1 MTAAQLALLLALL
14 LPLSRLQEPEGAA
27 AAAAA
32 VGGAVAASPP
42 AVEAAATAGVLAAA
56 AAAGAA
62 GASSASG
69 PDEHHIDD
77 DDDDD
82 DDDLDDGLEDDERD
96 GGGLLLLPAP
106 GVGLAGGGS
115 APGGGGDGA
124 DAGTPYFLSEP
135 APAFV
140 VKQRAATLSCK
151 AANALTLHFRCTD
164 GARRN
169 PTRQS
174 EHVDPQSGV
183 RVVEASLDVS
193 REDVEEF
200 FGRDKLKCECVAWS
214 SRGQAKSQPAAVD
227 VAYLRKQFETS
238 PYGRAVRL
246 GAGAE
251 LRCLPPA
258 GVPPPRVYWLR
269 NGAPLE
275 PDSNVIV
282 SSEGHLLLGQARLQ
296 DTANYTCVAENVA
309 ARRLSEPALLTVYVD
324 GGWSA
329 WSSWGECSASRC
341 GQRGVVRRT
350 RSCSSPAPLNGGQ
363 PCPGTAVQKAECIG
377 PCPPQQPEASTVVDG
392 RWSPWSPWSV
402 CGPDC
407 RQQRHRACTSPPP
420 SNGGRFCP
428 GRDTAVADCA
438 GGLCRLSAGNQA
450 EAAGSHDSVQLSEE
464 AVHPPDV
471 ALYVGLAVAMVVFA
485 LMAAAGGYRWLWRR
499 KGARAGGAGGGLY
512 SPASAGDV
520 AAGALAADPEKRRL
534 QPDLTQTA
542 VIAAACYEYPYSE
555 PPPPP
560 PGALSHDDD
569 EEEHHYD
576 EPLRPGGSTS
586 SLSSAGTASV
596 LQASLEPELSAAGV
610 ATAAGARLELP
621 ELGVALT
628 VPQGG
633 VARGRR
639 QRVLV
644 ALLRD
649 ARPPLPDGCV
659 RLSPV
664 VMCGP
669 LRLELAKPL
678 ILSFQHCAAPP
689 HDAWRLSVWCC
700 DTPPGQ
706 PPFWQEEAVLGE
718 ETINTAVYAQL
729 DPGRV
734 HLACEAGTRCV
745 LVGRPARPR
754 AARKSLRLA
763 LFGPPVPPLVA
774 LPNCS
779 LRVYVLEDTREAL
792 QSVERE
798 EATLGAQLLDLPRT
812 LHFEDGG
819 GPLILSLEDVGPGW
833 HSKPQAGHQ
842 EIPFQ
847 HVWNPSHGHLH
858 CSFSLERSTVPQQPL
873 SLSVAACQQ
882 GNNSKVVLR
891 VQPDLGA
898 VPLTPGLTTL
908 TVTTSSGCSSLR
920 SSPAS
925 ASHSP
930 FRVPRAVCKQLAKSL
945 DPPNARGNDWRML
958 ARQLGVDRYINYFAT
973 KASPTEH
980 ILDLW
985 EARHREPSAVPDLL
999 NVLRLMGRSDA
1010 AALLER
1016 ELGAWI

>member
-69 PDEHHIDD
+69 PDEHHIDED

-227 VAYLRKQFETS
+227 VAL
-238 PYGRAVRL
+238 
-246 GAGAE
+246 
-251 LRCLPPA
+251 
-258 GVPPPRVYWLR
+258 
-269 NGAPLE
+269 
-275 PDSNVIV
+275 
-282 SSEGHLLLGQARLQ
+282 
-296 DTANYTCVAENVA
+296 
-309 ARRLSEPALLTVYVD
+309 D

-329 WSSWGECSASRC
+329 WSSWGECSAARC

-420 SNGGRFCP
+420 SHGGRFCP